1 MLKEIKANLHQGDPS
16 SAEQHFQVMK
26 AIWMRGGREAAVAW
40 KAQHQFSNVVD
51 AFDDWMEK
59 NMATARAMLGEPP
72 PSAQKHG
79 QVA

>member
-26 AIWMRGGREAAVAW
+26 AIWLRGGREAAIAW
-40 KAQHQFSNVVD
+40 KEQHAFSSVVD

-59 NMATARAMLGEPP
+59 NVATARAMLGDVPP
-72 PSAQKHG
+72 GAQQHG